1 MNISEIQDELLRSEY
16 PYLLPDH
23 DPDIERYYYLRSTGQ
38 PEDALRIF
46 QSRLKVR
53 YPNDEFR
60 TALLRSYRSRDPAF
74 RLLMSSAYRT
84 LGEHSLERVRRAIN
98 YITEKADHYNRRDV
112 YSTIRA
118 AEDIMKLLPPD
129 RFEAVAGIER
139 FLRYAQAMDFKVK
152 SMVKAVELIRA
163 YLTQSLSVAENE
175 KRRRE
180 RRRLREEE
188 ANRRTMLRFGG
199 PVIDFSSVVFSSAD
213 LFRIEIP
220 GNITR
225 IEDQILAFCVKYWN
239 LVDDSAFE
247 RILFLYSRKYG
258 TKHYDVFLA
267 IRRSRMA
274 KRRDDEILS
283 AVMSAL
289 VSGYYYSIRGDRYL
303 QIRWN
308 IIKAQMNSPDAFF
321 ALSVPGS
328 GSAKT
333 AEGPKTAESAGT
345 GDSRKP
351 ENAESEAP
359 ARRSARA
366 GTPAP
371 SGGRKPPR
379 KRKPARKKAGKR
391 PAAIRPEKA
400 PAAKR
405 PAETGRDREIRE
417 IPARRRHKFRAVP
430 FPASGSVSDR
440 LQELSGRSYDLY
452 RERFL
457 SHVRPSIRKT
467 LAAGRGIFFNPP
479 EKAENLVFSFLN
491 EHYSDPYMNW
501 AESGERKTLEEMGFD
516 IPSLYPVIDECYH
529 GLA

>member
-1 MNISEIQDELLRSEY
+1 MNIGEIQDELLRSEY
-16 PYLLPDH
+16 PYLLPNH

-46 QSRLKVR
+46 QSRLRIR

-74 RLLMSSAYRT
+74 RLLMGAAYRA
-84 LGEHSLERVRRAIN
+84 LGERSLERIRRAIN
-98 YITEKADHYNRRDV
+98 YIVDKADHYNRRDV

-118 AEDIMKLLPPD
+118 AEDIMQLLPRD
-129 RFEAVAGIER
+129 RFEAVAAIER

-152 SMVKAVELIRA
+152 SMMKAVELIRA

-180 RRRLREEE
+180 RRRRREEE
-188 ANRRTMLRFGG
+188 ETRRFKLRFGG
-199 PVIDFSSVVFSSAD
+199 PVIDFSSVVFSPGD
-213 LFRIEIP
+213 LSRIEIP
-220 GNITR
+220 ENITR

-239 LVDDSAFE
+239 QIDDPAFE
-247 RILFLYSRKYG
+247 RILFLYSRKHG

-308 IIKAQMNSPDAFF
+308 IIKAQMNSPE
-321 ALSVPGS
+321 ALLAPGARGVKTEDGEGGGEKIEKAEDGGDGASS
-328 GSAKT
+328 GAVK
-333 AEGPKTAESAGT
+333 AAA
-345 GDSRKP
+345 
-351 ENAESEAP
+351 
-359 ARRSARA
+359 
-366 GTPAP
+366 
-371 SGGRKPPR
+371 GRKPSPR
-379 KRKPARKKAGKR
+379 RKPARKKPARRKTEKKTAVRPGKT
-391 PAAIRPEKA
+391 A
-400 PAAKR
+400 AAKR
-405 PAETGRDREIRE
+405 PAEGGEDLETRKA
-417 IPARRRHKFRAVP
+417 PARRRRKFRTVP
-430 FPASGSVSDR
+430 APAGGSVSDR

-457 SHVRPSIRKT
+457 SHVRPSIRKI
-467 LAAGRGIFFNPP
+467 LGAGRGIFFNPP
-479 EKAENLVFSFLN
+479 ERAEDLIFDFLKG
-491 EHYSDPYMNW
+491 HYSDPYMNW
-501 AESGERKTLEEMGFD
+501 AESADRKALAEMGFEL
-516 IPSLYPVIDECYH
+516 PSLYPVIDECYRRLE
-529 GLA
+529 G

>member
-38 PEDALRIF
+38 PGDALRLF

-53 YPNDEFR
+53 YPDDEFR

-74 RLLMSSAYRT
+74 RPLMAAAYRT
-84 LGEHSLERVRRAIN
+84 LGEHSLERVRRAIS
-98 YITEKADHYNRRDV
+98 YIVEKAEHYNRRDV

-118 AEDIMKLLPPD
+118 AEDIMQLLPRD

-152 SMVKAVELIRA
+152 SMMKAVELIRA
-163 YLTQSLSVAENE
+163 YLTQSLSIAENE

-180 RRRLREEE
+180 RRRIREEE
-188 ANRRTMLRFGG
+188 ENRRIRLRFGG
-199 PVIDFSSVVFSSAD
+199 PVIDFSSVVFSPDD
-213 LFRIEIP
+213 LSRIEIP

-239 LVDDSAFE
+239 LVDDSVFE

-258 TKHYDVFLA
+258 TKHYDVFLS
-267 IRRSRMA
+267 IRHSRMA

-303 QIRWN
+303 QMRWN
-308 IIKAQMNSPDAFF
+308 VIKAQMNSPEAFL
-321 ALSVPGS
+321 ALSAS
-328 GSAKT
+328 G
-333 AEGPKTAESAGT
+333 AEPVEEAAERT
-345 GDSRKP
+345 
-351 ENAESEAP
+351 
-359 ARRSARA
+359 
-366 GTPAP
+366 
-371 SGGRKPPR
+371 PPR
-379 KRKPARKKAGKR
+379 RRRPARKKKR
-391 PAAIRPEKA
+391 KIPAARPEKTE
-400 PAAKR
+400 AAKQS
-405 PAETGRDREIRE
+405 PEAGGDRKIRE
-417 IPARRRHKFRAVP
+417 TPARRRRKSRAVP
-430 FPASGSVSDR
+430 VPAGGSVSDR

-467 LAAGRGIFFNPP
+467 LGAGRGIFFNPP
-479 EKAENLVFSFLN
+479 EKAEDLVFDFLN
-491 EHYSDPYMNW
+491 EHYADPYMNW
-501 AESGERKTLEEMGFD
+501 AESEERKTLAEMGFD
-516 IPSLYPVIDECYH
+516 LPSLYPVIDECYRR
-529 GLA
+529 LDA